1 MCLVCAARSISDGRQ
16 CRSAV
21 SVVILAMDNVGQ
33 QGGLTADTS
42 HKYGMSSFL
51 SAACQFWL
59 MLADSVGRVS
69 APAPHG

>member
-1 MCLVCAARSISDGRQ
+1 
-16 CRSAV
+16 
-21 SVVILAMDNVGQ
+21 MDNVGQ

-59 MLADSVGRVS
+59 VLADSVGRVS